1 MQQNDGG
8 PSLPQGIAIQ
18 KVNVGPLVLPQDV
31 VAKRIKTWQVD
42 WAGRA
47 QKAVEDSKLE
57 LQHLTNQAR
66 AHALADSID
75 SLLASIEA
83 VHAQGETQLHDVILA
98 QVVNVLENMAT
109 NETSSGLPR
118 RTQWISLAADT
129 SQEIRHFLEQEE

>member
-1 MQQNDGG
+1 M
-8 PSLPQGIAIQ
+8 
-18 KVNVGPLVLPQDV
+18 
-31 VAKRIKTWQVD
+31 
-42 WAGRA
+42 
-47 QKAVEDSKLE
+47 
-57 LQHLTNQAR
+57 QHLTNQAR

-98 QVVNVLENMAT
+98 QVVNVLESMAA

>member
-1 MQQNDGG
+1 MQNNDNG
-8 PSLPQGIAIQ
+8 PTLPKGVTIQ
-18 KVNVGPLVLPQDV
+18 KVNVGPLALPDEV
-31 VAKRIKTWQVD
+31 VRKRIETWQVD
-42 WAGRA
+42 WESKA
-47 QKAVEDSKLE
+47 QKAIEDSKLE

-98 QVVNVLENMAT
+98 QVVNVLESMAA